1 MEILPH
7 SCYNGRENGQSKE
20 VSAVKR
26 RLLPPVPLWRR
37 VSLAAGAAGLLFALA
52 GSLAPAGGPVAI
64 HWAADGSPNGFAGPW
79 ILWALALPALLA
91 IPSWK
96 SLTKRRPGQAPL
108 SLEAACAFSS
118 ALAAA
123 FAAVTGAL
131 ALYRFF
137 PVPAIPLAAAGAVF
151 LVFVLFPL
159 AAWLRRRR
167 RGGRKDPYA

>member
-26 RLLPPVPLWRR
+26 RLLPPAPLWRR
-37 VSLAAGAAGLLFALA
+37 VS
-52 GSLAPAGGPVAI
+52 
-64 HWAADGSPNGFAGPW
+64 
-79 ILWALALPALLA
+79 
-91 IPSWK
+91 
-96 SLTKRRPGQAPL
+96 
-108 SLEAACAFSS
+108 
-118 ALAAA
+118 
-123 FAAVTGAL
+123 L

-137 PVPAIPLAAAGAVF
+137 PVPAVPLAAAGAVF